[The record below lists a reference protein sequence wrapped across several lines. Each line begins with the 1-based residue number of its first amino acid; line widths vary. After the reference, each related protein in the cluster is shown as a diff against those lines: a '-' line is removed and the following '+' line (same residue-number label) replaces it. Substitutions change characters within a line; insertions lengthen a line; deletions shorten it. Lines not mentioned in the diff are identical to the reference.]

1 MDVQVFG
8 HPKSRTTRKAQR
20 FFSERRVRVHF
31 VDLRGRGIAPAELR
45 RFVQRFDVDDLVD
58 PTSRSYQRQGLAY
71 LSASADDWIERI
83 VADPSLLRLPL
94 VRRGR
99 DLVVGDDPPA
109 WERLARAAKD
119 G

>member
-1 MDVQVFG
+1 MFG
-8 HPKSRTTRKAQR
+8 HPKSRTTRKARR

-31 VDLRGRGIAPAELR
+31 VDLRRRGIAPGELR
-45 RFVQRFDVDDLVD
+45 RFVQRFDVDGVVD

-71 LSASADDWIERI
+71 LSGSADDWVERI

-94 VRRGR
+94 VRRGP
-99 DLVVGDDPPA
+99 DLAVGDDPPA
-109 WERLARAAKD
+109 WERLARAARD

>member
-1 MDVQVFG
+1 MFG
-8 HPKSRTTRKAQR
+8 HPKSKATRRAQR
-20 FFSERRVRVHF
+20 FFSERRVGVHF
-31 VDLRGRGIAPAELR
+31 VDLRRRGIAPGELR
-45 RFVQRFDVDDLVD
+45 RFVQRFDVDGVVD

-83 VADPSLLRLPL
+83 VADPTLLRLPL

-99 DLVVGDDPPA
+99 DLAVGDDPPA